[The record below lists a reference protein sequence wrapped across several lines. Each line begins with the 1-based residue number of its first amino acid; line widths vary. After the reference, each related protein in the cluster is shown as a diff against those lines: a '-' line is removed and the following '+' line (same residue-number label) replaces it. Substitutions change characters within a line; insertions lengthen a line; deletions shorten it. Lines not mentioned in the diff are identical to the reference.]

1 MEQQV
6 NATVRI
12 TYSANAELEREEL
25 ERRAIADVRR
35 LFNGT
40 AEPNQFEAMRV
51 EILELVEEAAIYGN
65 DELTK

>member
-1 MEQQV
+1 MQQQV

-12 TYSANAELEREEL
+12 TYSADAELERAEL
-25 ERRAIADVRR
+25 EEAIGIDLRR
-35 LFNGT
+35 LLCSPFRFL
-40 AEPNQFEAMRV
+40 QLEAVNV